1 MIGVI
6 SRANEIFEQ
15 TDWLEHQNCSIEAS
29 GFGFQISSIEIW
41 NNKSDPNRFLDRDV
55 IEAANNTNFDEECTQ
70 NDARMICRY
79 LKAFAKKVEIE
90 ETNADGGLYIYLF
103 IKVKLSVLI
112 YSPKKSFL
120 DFLFINKLE

>member
-15 TDWLEHQNCSIEAS
+15 TDWLEYQNCSIEAS

-90 ETNADGGLYIYLF
+90 ETNADGG
-103 IKVKLSVLI
+103 
-112 YSPKKSFL
+112 
-120 DFLFINKLE
+120 